1 LPAKIIREVNQL
13 NDYIKEKIM
22 RKLNFITI
30 IIVAGGILLAASS
43 AKSSSSD
50 FTFDGSGYLS
60 VFFVGSGSDLHLDWS
75 DPHTNYGE
83 RQDVLNVDGNYY
95 VGMQTANYLTVD
107 RIWIINNGRVGF
119 IQTYLDDQ
127 GRYGCIGSS
136 LTSDGLGI
144 LCGSGFSTALLADAS
159 FEIGQYAGRFNPH
172 LTSTEVN
179 ISSGLGTD
187 GLGCSQMS
195 AQLYGDWCSPSY
207 HIFDYWND
215 SWVDD
220 SEKTGLTDVYLT
232 DDEDGMEVEI
242 SSSWTTPWI
251 DIDIYTE
258 L

>member
-30 IIVAGGILLAASS
+30 MIIVAGAILLTASS
-43 AKSSSSD
+43 AKCSSSD

-60 VFFVGSGSDLHLDWS
+60 VFFVGSKSDIHLDWS
-75 DPHTNYGE
+75 DPYTNYGE

-107 RIWIINNGRVGF
+107 RIWIINDGEVGF
-119 IQTYLDDQ
+119 TQTYQD
-127 GRYGCIGSS
+127 GYIGAS

-179 ISSGLGTD
+179 IDSGLGTE

-195 AQLYGDWCSPSY
+195 AQLYGDWYSPSY

-220 SEKTGLTDVYLT
+220 SEKTGLADVYLT

-251 DIDIYTE
+251 NIDIYTE